1 MPTTHHVGT
10 TVEDLDRAV
19 EFYGETFGF
28 EELARFDVAGEAF
41 ATGVGVPDAA
51 ARFAHL
57 DGDGVRIELVSYDPS
72 GEDAAAEQINDTGA
86 KHLGIE
92 VEDLDAFYAD
102 LDESIETLSAP
113 QTSETGSKILFL
125 KDPEE
130 NLVEVI
136 EPA

>member
-19 EFYGETFGF
+19 EFYSETFGF

-41 ATGVGVPDAA
+41 ATGVGVPGAA
-51 ARFAHL
+51 AQFAHL
-57 DGDGVRIELVSYDPS
+57 DGDGVRVELVSYDPG
-72 GEDAAAEQINDTGA
+72 GEDAAGSVNDTGA

-92 VEDLDAFYAD
+92 VEDIEAFYAD
-102 LDESIETLSAP
+102 LGEDIETLSAP
-113 QTSETGSKILFL
+113 QTSETGSKILFV
-125 KDPEE
+125 KDPEG
-130 NLVEVI
+130 NLIEVI